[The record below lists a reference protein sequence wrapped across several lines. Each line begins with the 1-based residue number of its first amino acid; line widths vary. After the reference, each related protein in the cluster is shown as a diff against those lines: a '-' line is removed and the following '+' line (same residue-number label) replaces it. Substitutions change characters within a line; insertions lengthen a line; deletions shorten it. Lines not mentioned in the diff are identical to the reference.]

1 MQYSW
6 DVLAIRRTLR
16 SLALLALLSPVAALA
31 ASTITGT
38 VTNRTTGRPS
48 AGDVVTLIQL
58 AQGMQESTHTTTDAR
73 GHYSLDVPD
82 DGLHLVRVTHDK
94 ANYFGPAP
102 AGVTTVDVDVFNAA
116 PHVAGVTT
124 EADVMRVQTD
134 PGGNNLNIVEN
145 FFVKNDSKPPM
156 TQFSAEPFDF
166 YLPEGAVIEGSAALG
181 PGGMPVQ
188 ASPVPL
194 AEKGHFTFLFPIR
207 PGETR
212 FQVSYHLPYSGRLEF
227 HPKVTGPTDTV
238 AVMLPKSMSF
248 TASSGASYIPDPT
261 ETQAQT
267 MVARNANAGTA
278 LGFALTGTG
287 QMPRDP
293 TETGAGAD
301 QGASGSTD
309 QSGGQTTASTDDTAP
324 GKGLGNPLDP
334 DANREPL
341 SKYKWWILGF
351 LAVLLAAAAGV
362 MLRKPTGAAGTT
374 TSTEA
379 ATPLPLSP
387 RTQGTQLLAALKE
400 EIFSLETDKLQGK
413 VTDAEYAQTKA
424 ALELILGRALKKS
437 S

>member
-1 MQYSW
+1 ML
-6 DVLAIRRTLR
+6 VLRRTLR
-16 SLALLALLSPVAALA
+16 SLATLVTLVIALPLAALA
-31 ASTITGT
+31 ATPITGT
-38 VTNRTTGRPS
+38 VTNRTTSKPS
-48 AGDVVTLIQL
+48 AGDEVVLIRL
-58 AQGMQESTHTTTDAR
+58 AQGMQESTQTTTDAR
-73 GHYSLDVPD
+73 GHYSLEVPD

-102 AGVTTVDVDVFNAA
+102 AGTTTVDVDVYNAA
-116 PHVAGVTT
+116 PHVTGVTT

-134 PGGNNLNIVEN
+134 ASGNNLNIVEN

-156 TQFSAEPFDF
+156 TQYSDQPFDF
-166 YLPEGAVIEGSAALG
+166 YLPEGAVVEGSAALG

-188 ASPVPL
+188 ASPIPL
-194 AEKGHFTFLFPIR
+194 GDKNHYTFLFPIR

-212 FQVSYHLPYSGRLEF
+212 FQVSYHVPYTGRMEM
-227 HPKVTGPTDTV
+227 HPRVSGPTDTV

-248 TASSGASYIPDPT
+248 TANSGATYIPDPS
-261 ETQAQT
+261 ETTAQT
-267 MVARNANAGTA
+267 FVARNATTGTA

-293 TETGAGAD
+293 TATGAGAD
-301 QGASGSTD
+301 QGA
-309 QSGGQTTASTDDTAP
+309 GGQQVASTDDTAP

-334 DANREPL
+334 EGNREPL

-362 MLRKPTGAAGTT
+362 MLRKPTGTT
-374 TSTEA
+374 TAPTTDETA
-379 ATPLPLSP
+379 AAASLSVSP
-387 RTQGTQLLAALKE
+387 RTQTTQLLAVLKE

-413 VTDAEYAQTKA
+413 VTDADYAQTKA

-437 S
+437 I